1 MAAVYN
7 RDVDAA
13 GNEAAPAGDS
23 PMATQSQRTVVCGL
37 SLMLAAGL
45 ANAQTRVD
53 LRSQSKSIDFSGA
66 PFTRPV
72 KTGTILPSNC
82 SVGELFFRINASP
95 GGNLYGCTAANTWSQ
110 LDGGSPPYVGGPTG
124 AIVINNSVTP
134 GEIDIATVVLPRKG
148 SSDTISG
155 VWTFMPGF
163 MFGAG
168 TEPVCNT
175 LTRGRV
181 VMVQG
186 GAGVAD
192 TLRVCL
198 KNASDAYLWTALY

>member
-1 MAAVYN
+1 MTT
-7 RDVDAA
+7 R
-13 GNEAAPAGDS
+13 
-23 PMATQSQRTVVCGL
+23 SQRTVVCGL
-37 SLMLAAGL
+37 SLLLAAGL
-45 ANAQTRVD
+45 AKAQTKVD
-53 LRSQSKSIDFSGA
+53 LRSQSKSVDFSGA

-72 KTGTILPSNC
+72 KTGAFLPSNC
-82 SVGELFFRINASP
+82 AVGELFFRIDASP

-110 LDGGSPPYVGGPTG
+110 LGGGGGSSSYTGGPTG
-124 AIVINNSVTP
+124 AITVNNSVTP
-134 GEIDIATVVLPRKG
+134 GEIDIDTVVSPRKG

-155 VWTFMPGF
+155 VWTFTPGF

-168 TEPVCNT
+168 TEPECNA

-192 TLRVCL
+192 SLRVCL
-198 KNASDAYLWTALY
+198 KNAVDSYEWTALY

>member
-1 MAAVYN
+1 MV
-7 RDVDAA
+7 
-13 GNEAAPAGDS
+13 
-23 PMATQSQRTVVCGL
+23 TQTQRNVVCGL
-37 SLMLAAGL
+37 SLLLAAVL
-45 ANAQTRVD
+45 ANAQTQVD
-53 LRSQSKSIDFSGA
+53 LRSQSKNIDFSAA

-72 KTGTILPSNC
+72 KTGTVLPSNC

-95 GGNLYGCTAANTWSQ
+95 GGNLYGCTAADTWSQ
-110 LDGGSPPYVGGPTG
+110 LAGDVGGSSSYVGGPTG
-124 AIVINNSVTP
+124 AITINNSVTP
-134 GEIDIATVVLPRKG
+134 GEIDIATVVLARKG

-155 VWTFMPGF
+155 VWTFTPGF

-168 TEPVCNT
+168 TEPACNA

-192 TLRVCL
+192 TLRVCV
-198 KNASDAYLWTALY
+198 KTAVDSYSWTALY

>member
-1 MAAVYN
+1 
-7 RDVDAA
+7 
-13 GNEAAPAGDS
+13 
-23 PMATQSQRTVVCGL
+23 MATQSQRTVVCGL
-37 SLMLAAGL
+37 SLLLAAGL

-53 LRSQSKSIDFSGA
+53 LRSQSKNIDFSGA

-82 SVGELFFRINASP
+82 SVGELFFRMDASP
-95 GGNLYGCTAANTWSQ
+95 GGNLYSCTAANTWSQ
-110 LDGGSPPYVGGPTG
+110 FGGGSSYVGGPTG
-124 AIVINNSVTP
+124 AITINNSVTP
-134 GEIDIATVVLPRKG
+134 GEIDIATVVLPQKG

-155 VWTFMPGF
+155 VWTFAPGF

-168 TEPVCNT
+168 AEPACNAS
-175 LTRGRV
+175 TRGRV

-186 GAGVAD
+186 GAGAAD

-198 KNASDAYLWTALY
+198 KNAVDSYSWIALY